1 MKDQQTNNIGTQE
14 EVNNA
19 TQWQENAQ
27 QDGNNM
33 PSPGKNEGVGAN
45 DKPLTTEG
53 FHTLLE
59 ANTAKLSEQRTAYA
73 TAISDL
79 QQSYDD
85 AMDIILKKEHHAN
98 NELRKAREVFEKAK
112 EEHELFLRQLKR
124 ERNEVGRIH
133 NEDKAEAKN
142 RWATANEEIQSERHN
157 IFERYRNSGGAVPKE
172 AEGLLHPGWTRDKKG
187 GMSDE

>member
-1 MKDQQTNNIGTQE
+1 MKDQQTNNIDKNKNVGTQDE
-14 EVNNA
+14 
-19 TQWQENAQ
+19 
-27 QDGNNM
+27 
-33 PSPGKNEGVGAN
+33 
-45 DKPLTTEG
+45 PLTTEG
-53 FHTLLE
+53 FHALLE

-73 TAISDL
+73 TAISGL

-85 AMDIILKKEHHAN
+85 AMDIILKKEHQAN
-98 NELRKAREVFEKAK
+98 SKLREAREKFEKAK

-157 IFERYRNSGGAVPKE
+157 IFERYRNSGGVLSGAT
-172 AEGLLHPGWTRDKKG
+172 EGLLHPGWTKDKKG
-187 GMSDE
+187 GMSDEEE